1 MIRSKIITQQPKPIE
16 SPKIIDIKSV
26 TIEHP
31 KTSYR
36 LSKTLRQAKRS
47 VQAEI
52 LIALYVVKQQNV
64 KMLWKKKNAKITKRS
79 HAHKFYAS
87 YYDVDILIFFNPAL

>member
-31 KTSYR
+31 KTSHR
-36 LSKTLRQAKRS
+36 LSKTLRQAKKVGAGRNFNS
-47 VQAEI
+47 PLCSEA
-52 LIALYVVKQQNV
+52 
-64 KMLWKKKNAKITKRS
+64 TKRENFLE
-79 HAHKFYAS
+79 KKMQK
-87 YYDVDILIFFNPAL
+87 